1 MVKNFIKSVLKNK
14 GFKIVNEKQLYPDIE
29 LEFKNLSKKVIPFT
43 MTSVERLYSLFQAVK
58 YIHQN
63 KIEGDFVECG
73 VWKGGSSMMAALS
86 FLSLGDTKRKFLLYD
101 TYEGMSEP
109 TEKDVDFKNDSAFKN
124 WKKIKEEKTLE
135 MCYNTLDEVEINMRA
150 TAYPSDKIQFIKGKV
165 EDTIPANLPGKIAIL
180 RLDTDWYESTYHELK
195 HLYPLVQSGGVL
207 IIDDYGYWKG
217 AREAVDQY
225 FKEENISPLLHRID
239 HTGRIMIKK

>member
-1 MVKNFIKSVLKNK
+1 MIKKFIKSVIKSY
-14 GFKIVNEKQLYPDIE
+14 GFKIVNEKQLHPDLE
-29 LEFKNLSKKVIPFT
+29 PEFKELSAKVIPFT
-43 MTSVERLYSLFQAVK
+43 MTSVERLYSLYQAVK

-73 VWKGGSSMMAALS
+73 VWKGGSSMMAALTFKS
-86 FLSLGDTKRKFLLYD
+86 FGDSSRKFLLYD

-135 MCYNTLDEVEINMRA
+135 MCYNTLEEVEENMKA
-150 TAYPSDKIQFIKGKV
+150 TSYPSEKIQFIKGKV
-165 EDTIPANLPGKIAIL
+165 EDTIPAILPGKIAIL
-180 RLDTDWYESTYHELK
+180 RLDTDWYESTLHELK
-195 HLYPLVQSGGVL
+195 NLYPLLQTGGVL

-225 FKEENISPLLHRID
+225 FKEMGLFPLLHRID
-239 HTGRIMIKK
+239 HTGRILIKR

>member
-109 TEKDVDFKNDSAFKN
+109 NEKDVDFK
-124 WKKIKEEKTLE
+124 KKI
-135 MCYNTLDEVEINMRA
+135 M
-150 TAYPSDKIQFIKGKV
+150 
-165 EDTIPANLPGKIAIL
+165 
-180 RLDTDWYESTYHELK
+180 
-195 HLYPLVQSGGVL
+195 
-207 IIDDYGYWKG
+207 
-217 AREAVDQY
+217 
-225 FKEENISPLLHRID
+225 NIFF
-239 HTGRIMIKK
+239 